1 MTSSSKVIVKKDI
14 CVLEEKL
21 SRNLVEE
28 DNITL
33 VLS

>member
-14 CVLEEKL
+14 YVLEEKL

-28 DNITL
+28 DDITL